1 MKSPV
6 VILVILASV
15 HVTQAAASQDTVDAL
30 INTMRETFGG
40 LNTKRDQWFENY
52 SALKQLSQNDYL
64 QLTQL
69 LFVSKMA
76 IPLVWHL
83 YANQVKVQ
91 KAMLPKLL
99 RVRSQALPY
108 HGTILAPAFP
118 IFYVEATLV
127 LHKHRNFQAKILRDS
142 SQEIFHVNFDFE
154 NRRVT
159 LGDSNQDGESDERVV
174 LQDDQFPAISLH
186 QPFSVNVQVGDDCIF
201 ASIWSGN
208 LNLDVPVPLP
218 AKYHWCTK
226 DYHVGQSFSVS
237 VDYARVSRSTGE
249 SLESGED
256 AEDGQDN
263 NDIQLSA
270 VTIYGGILMQ

>member
-154 NRRVT
+154 NRSRLAGDCQANLSSNQWRMT

-218 AKYHWCTK
+218 VKYHWCTK
-226 DYHVGQSFSVS
+226 VS
-237 VDYARVSRSTGE
+237 HYNVPPRCVLYPHRCVLYPPST
-249 SLESGED
+249 
-256 AEDGQDN
+256 
-263 NDIQLSA
+263 
-270 VTIYGGILMQ
+270 VPP